1 MKRTPRLLSS
11 VALASLTLAAPA
23 FAVEGGDKDEQGS
36 AEQDEPRPPT
46 PRELKGVE
54 ILDKLGDKVPLDVEL
69 TDETGAVVKLG
80 KYFSGE
86 RAGKPVLLT
95 LGYYECPMLCSLVLN
110 GTMDALK
117 ELDLKPGEDFTWVT
131 VSIDPKETVDTARM
145 KRDRYVEAYGRAGA
159 EAGWHFHTGD
169 ETQVK
174 RLADAVGFKYR
185 WDERSEQWAHGAGIF
200 FLGADGTLT
209 RTLYGLTFKPDDVK
223 FALMEA
229 SNGTVGT
236 IAERILLSCFSYTPD
251 GQRYGVYVLGVMRLA
266 GVLTILLLGGFLII
280 LWRRERRS
288 R

>member
-1 MKRTPRLLSS
+1 VKLAERLGLVFVVASC
-11 VALASLTLAAPA
+11 ALATPA
-23 FAVEGGDKDEQGS
+23 LAVERDDEGATET
-36 AEQDEPRPPT
+36 AEPKPPT
-46 PRELKGVE
+46 PRELKDVE
-54 ILDKLGDKVPLDVEL
+54 ILDKLGDKVPMDVEL
-69 TDETGAVVKLG
+69 IDETGAKVKLG

-110 GTMDALK
+110 GTLDALK
-117 ELDLKPGEDFTWVT
+117 ATDLEPGKDFTWVT
-131 VSIDPKETVDTARM
+131 VSFDPKENTDTARM
-145 KRDRYVEAYGRAGA
+145 KRERYVEAYGREGA

-169 ETQVK
+169 PAQVR
-174 RLADAVGFKYR
+174 RLADAVGFRYR
-185 WDERSEQWAHGAGIF
+185 WDEKSEQWAHGAGIF

-209 RTLYGLTFKPDDVK
+209 RTLFGLTFKPKDVK

-236 IAERILLSCFSYTPD
+236 ITERILLSCFSYTPD
-251 GQRYGVYVLGVMRLA
+251 KQRYGVYVFGVMRLA
-266 GVLTILLLGGFLII
+266 GVLTVLLLGGFLII